1 MVDMAS
7 TIVPKSDQLN
17 SDDLI
22 AGPRTITVTRVTG
35 SDSPEQPVNVSF
47 DGDNGK
53 PYKPCKSMRRV
64 MVHAWGPDAAQYVGR
79 SMTLYCDPSVQFG
92 GLKVGGIRISHM
104 SHIDRDL
111 VLALTT
117 TRAKR
122 APYTVKRLA
131 DAPTPQPAR
140 DAAADWSAS
149 FIAAV
154 DAAESDEALQQV
166 IAKTSKRMG
175 ELASKRPELHQQCQA
190 AITAALAKHQAPP
203 AEPAEP
209 TTTEDDF

>member
-1 MVDMAS
+1 MVDMAAS
-7 TIVPKSDQLN
+7 IVPNSQQLN
-17 SDDLI
+17 ADDLI
-22 AGPRTITVTRVTG
+22 AGPRTITITRVTG
-35 SDSPEQPVNVSF
+35 SDSPDQPVNVHF
-47 DGDNGK
+47 DGDNSK
-53 PYKPCKSMRRV
+53 PFRPCKSMRRV

-79 SMTLYCDPSVQFG
+79 SMTLYCDPAVQFG

-111 VLALTT
+111 TMALTT

-149 FIAAV
+149 LIAAV
-154 DAAESDEALQQV
+154 DGADTDEALQAV
-166 IAKTSKRMG
+166 IAKVSKRMG

-203 AEPAEP
+203 AAP
-209 TTTEDDF
+209 TTNPEDDF